1 MKMETEWTDLLE
13 KYRKVAVNFNET
25 WVLLSFSIFVYE
37 MFFLFSF
44 SSSNNESQL
53 SWTEINKVLQW
64 DEKDLLENSR

>member
-1 MKMETEWTDLLE
+1 MEMETEWTDLLE

-53 SWTEINKVLQW
+53 SWTEIKKVLQW

>member
-1 MKMETEWTDLLE
+1 MEMETEWTDLLE

>member
-1 MKMETEWTDLLE
+1 MEMETEWTDLLE

-25 WVLLSFSIFVYE
+25 WVLLSFPIFLNE
-37 MFFLFSF
+37 MFFLFNF

-53 SWTEINKVLQW
+53 SWKEINKVLQW

>member
-25 WVLLSFSIFVYE
+25 WVLLSFPIFLNE

-53 SWTEINKVLQW
+53 SWKEINKVLQW

>member
-1 MKMETEWTDLLE
+1 MEMETEWTDLLE

-25 WVLLSFSIFVYE
+25 WVLLSFSIFLYE

>member
-53 SWTEINKVLQW
+53 SWTEIKKVLQW

>member
-1 MKMETEWTDLLE
+1 MEMETEWTDLLE
-13 KYRKVAVNFNET
+13 KYRKVAVKFNET
-25 WVLLSFSIFVYE
+25 WVLLSFSIFIFE